1 MKLKVIFSSSPAD
14 KSGNSRDQSGKP
26 FRGNSAGGSSSSGHP
41 SGSSGG
47 SGQQAS
53 RDRYPPSRKSVS
65 STATPERCAVYEAEY
80 ASYDEE
86 IRKHFSA

>member
-1 MKLKVIFSSSPAD
+1 MVIFSSSPAD
-14 KSGNSRDQSGKP
+14 FKSGTSRDQSGKP
-26 FRGNSAGGSSSSGHP
+26 FRGNSAGGSSGSGHP

-86 IRKHFSA
+86 IRKRFSA